1 MELQQKQI
9 QMEEKRQR
17 QLTDQKLS
25 HQEKLDL
32 RKNKRIK
39 TACTIFGTILLFI
52 CGLLPFL
59 DNIIATLLPNLTNS
73 KVEDYVS
80 FNAAVWAL
88 SMSIAPVI
96 VIAATFLRPYF
107 LAYAFPVFS
116 FTASFLAYFKA
127 YVGLGFDLMSTLYFM
142 AFGVTSIFM
151 LIFWMFKR
159 YIKSI
164 NLADKIQENT
174 INLLY
179 EEIYKK

>member
-1 MELQQKQI
+1 M
-9 QMEEKRQR
+9 
-17 QLTDQKLS
+17 TNQKLS

-32 RKNKRIK
+32 RKNKRIR
-39 TACTIFGTILLFI
+39 TACTITGTFLLFI

-59 DNIIATLLPNLTNS
+59 DNIIAVLLPNLTNS

-96 VIAATFLRPYF
+96 IIAATFLRPYF

-142 AFGVTSIFM
+142 AFGITLIFM

-159 YIKSI
+159 YIRSI
-164 NLADKIQENT
+164 NLADKIQEKT
-174 INLLY
+174 IDLLY
-179 EEIYKK
+179 EEVYKK

>member
-9 QMEEKRQR
+9 QTEEKRQS

-32 RKNKRIK
+32 QKNKRIR
-39 TACTIFGTILLFI
+39 TACTIVGTILLFI

-80 FNAAVWAL
+80 FNAAVWSL

-96 VIAATFLRPYF
+96 IIIATFLRPYF

-127 YVGLGFDLMSTLYFM
+127 YIGLGFDLMSTLYIM
-142 AFGVTSIFM
+142 AFGITAIFM
-151 LIFWMFKR
+151 LIFWMFKK
-159 YIKSI
+159 YIRSI
-164 NLADKIQENT
+164 NLADQIQENT

-179 EEIYKK
+179 EEFYKK

>member
-1 MELQQKQI
+1 M
-9 QMEEKRQR
+9 
-17 QLTDQKLS
+17 TNQKLS

-32 RKNKRIK
+32 RKNKRIR
-39 TACTIFGTILLFI
+39 TACTITGTILLFI

-59 DNIIATLLPNLTNS
+59 DNIIASILPNLTNS

-96 VIAATFLRPYF
+96 IIAATFLRPYF

-142 AFGVTSIFM
+142 AFGVTLIFM

-164 NLADKIQENT
+164 NLADKIQEKT
-174 INLLY
+174 IDLLY
-179 EEIYKK
+179 EEVYKK

>member
-1 MELQQKQI
+1 M
-9 QMEEKRQR
+9 
-17 QLTDQKLS
+17 TNQKLS

-32 RKNKRIK
+32 RKNKRTR
-39 TACTIFGTILLFI
+39 TACTITGTILLFI

-59 DNIIATLLPNLTNS
+59 DNIIASILPNLTNS

-96 VIAATFLRPYF
+96 IIAATFLRPYF

-127 YVGLGFDLMSTLYFM
+127 YVGLGFNLMSTLYFM
-142 AFGVTSIFM
+142 AFGVTLIFM

-164 NLADKIQENT
+164 NLADKIQEKT
-174 INLLY
+174 IDLLY
-179 EEIYKK
+179 EEVYKK

>member
-9 QMEEKRQR
+9 QMEEKRQF

-39 TACTIFGTILLFI
+39 TACTIVGTILLFI

-80 FNAAVWAL
+80 FNAALWSL

-96 VIAATFLRPYF
+96 IIIATFLRPYF

-127 YVGLGFDLMSTLYFM
+127 YIGLGFDLMSTLYIM
-142 AFGVTSIFM
+142 AFGITAIFM

-159 YIKSI
+159 YIMSI
-164 NLADKIQENT
+164 NLADQIQENT

-179 EEIYKK
+179 EEFYKK

>member
-9 QMEEKRQR
+9 QMEEKRQS
-17 QLTDQKLS
+17 QLTGQKLF

-39 TACTIFGTILLFI
+39 TACTIVGTILLFI

-73 KVEDYVS
+73 KVENYVS
-80 FNAAVWAL
+80 FNAAVWSL

-96 VIAATFLRPYF
+96 IIIATFLRPYF

-127 YVGLGFDLMSTLYFM
+127 YIGLGFDLMSTLYIM
-142 AFGVTSIFM
+142 AFGITAIFM
-151 LIFWMFKR
+151 LIFWMFKK
-159 YIKSI
+159 YIRSI
-164 NLADKIQENT
+164 NLADQIQENT

-179 EEIYKK
+179 EEFYKK

>member
-9 QMEEKRQR
+9 QTEEKRQS

-25 HQEKLDL
+25 HQEKLGL
-32 RKNKRIK
+32 QKNKRIR
-39 TACTIFGTILLFI
+39 TACTIAGTILLFI

-80 FNAAVWAL
+80 FNAALWSL

-96 VIAATFLRPYF
+96 IIIATFLRPYF

-127 YVGLGFDLMSTLYFM
+127 YIGLGFDLMSTLYIM
-142 AFGVTSIFM
+142 AFGITAIFM

-159 YIKSI
+159 YIMSI
-164 NLADKIQENT
+164 NLADQIQENT

-179 EEIYKK
+179 EEFYKK

>member
-1 MELQQKQI
+1 MELQQKQSLTEKSRH
-9 QMEEKRQR
+9 QM
-17 QLTDQKLS
+17 TNQKLS

-32 RKNKRIK
+32 RKNKRIR
-39 TACTIFGTILLFI
+39 TACTILGTILLFI

-96 VIAATFLRPYF
+96 IITATFLRPYF

-142 AFGVTSIFM
+142 AFGITAIFM

-164 NLADKIQENT
+164 VESIKIDHPNLV
-174 INLLY
+174 
-179 EEIYKK
+179 

>member
-1 MELQQKQI
+1 MELQQKQSLK
-9 QMEEKRQR
+9 EKSRH
-17 QLTDQKLS
+17 LMTNQKLS

-32 RKNKRIK
+32 RKNKRIR
-39 TACTIFGTILLFI
+39 TACTITGTILLFI

-59 DNIIATLLPNLTNS
+59 DNIIASILPNLTNS

-96 VIAATFLRPYF
+96 IIAATFLRPYF

-142 AFGVTSIFM
+142 AFGVTLIFM

-164 NLADKIQENT
+164 NLADKIQEKT
-174 INLLY
+174 IDLLY
-179 EEIYKK
+179 EEVYKK